1 MTIYVRTHGGL
12 GNQLFQLSF
21 GLEAAQ
27 INNTNLILDTS
38 WFKNIPEKSTKR
50 VEYFSTLCPN
60 VSLIDDFDEVM
71 LKLKSKANLF
81 QKLGLNKSIIKEKY
95 GDYDARHLN
104 HKHGYFDGYWHSY
117 KYLLKN
123 LIAKQL
129 VFAKPKSNLI
139 KQYQEKILEKNS
151 VMLHVRRGD
160 YLKDT
165 NKNIVL
171 EKTYY
176 DEAIL
181 YILKQEKNI
190 ELFIFSDDIEWVKNN
205 WLFNVPTN
213 YVIPDM
219 EGDTSIH
226 ELELMSNCKH
236 HIIANSTFSW
246 WGAWLG
252 NKTGQIVISPKNWLE
267 DNQLITKNII
277 PPSWSII

>member
-50 VEYFSTLCPN
+50 VEYLSSLCPN
-60 VSLIDDFDEVM
+60 VSKTDDHDEIM
-71 LKLKSKANLF
+71 LKLKFQANLF
-81 QKLGLNKSIIKEKY
+81 QKLGLTKSIIKEKY
-95 GDYDARHLN
+95 GTYDIRHLN
-104 HKHGYFDGYWHSY
+104 HRHAYFDGYWHSY
-117 KYLLKN
+117 KYLQQN
-123 LIAKQL
+123 IISKQL
-129 VFAKPKSNLI
+129 VFTQPKTSLI

-160 YLKDT
+160 YLQDT

-171 EKTYY
+171 EKSYY

-181 YILKQEKNI
+181 YILKKEKNI

-205 WLFNVPTN
+205 WQFNVPTN
-213 YVIPDM
+213 YVTPDM

-252 NKTGQIVISPKNWLE
+252 NKAGQIVISPKNWLE
-267 DNQLITKNII
+267 DNQLITKNIT
-277 PPSWSII
+277 PPSWAII